1 MKCCSPTSAAP
12 SSRTKTTARGRYRRV
27 KSRPA
32 KICWPR
38 QFASSAKSS
47 GCHRLQAPFHS
58 LGEVKQKAGKIVHAW
73 AVVGDFDPAML
84 RSNTFE
90 LEWPPG
96 SGQLKRFPEIDCVGW
111 FGAELARTKI
121 ISSQVAFLER
131 LDALTLAQPT

>member
-1 MKCCSPTSAAP
+1 M
-12 SSRTKTTARGRYRRV
+12 
-27 KSRPA
+27 
-32 KICWPR
+32 
-38 QFASSAKSS
+38 
-47 GCHRLQAPFHS
+47 
-58 LGEVKQKAGKIVHAW
+58 KQKAGKIVHAW